1 MNIIVGKFV
10 LWNEYLNKIIIV
22 FMIVCNLLK
31 LEFKNMIVMDINN
44 FEYIKFFS
52 VNLLVIWCIC

>member
-1 MNIIVGKFV
+1 
-10 LWNEYLNKIIIV
+10 
-22 FMIVCNLLK
+22 MIVCNLLK